1 MPVEHGPTARH
12 RRLAAELRRLREAA
26 NLTPE
31 VAAGILGW
39 SRTKLVRIETA
50 TIMPRVV
57 DVGHIVEA
65 YGGPGE
71 IRTALLE
78 LARGIRNRGWWAAFD
93 DVLAGGYVELEDAAN
108 RIRSWQT
115 EAPPGL
121 LQTPGYARTLIAGE
135 YPHDQDEVDRRLQ
148 ARMAR
153 RARLARTDAPQLDV
167 VLAEETLRRP
177 VGGPVVMAGQLAA
190 LLEAAKQPSVSL
202 RVVPTA
208 LGYRP
213 GLGQGSMVVFEFA
226 APLELDTAYVET
238 MAGGMY
244 IEDVMQVRRCSS
256 MLDRIAGVAMSQQES
271 VALIAAIREE
281 FQAHVH
287 AQVPG
292 RGRVADQ

>member
-1 MPVEHGPTARH
+1 MPAEHGPTARH

-26 NLTPE
+26 DLTPE

-50 TIMPRVV
+50 TIMPKVG

-65 YGGPGE
+65 YGAPGE
-71 IRTALLE
+71 IRAALLE
-78 LARGIRNRGWWAAFD
+78 LARDVRNRGWWAAFD
-93 DVLAGGYVELEDAAN
+93 DVLSGGYVELEDAAS

-121 LQTPGYARTLIAGE
+121 LQTPDYARTLIAGE
-135 YPHDQDEVDRRLQ
+135 YPDDRDKVDRRLQ

-153 RARLARTDAPQLDV
+153 SARLARTDAPELDV
-167 VLAEETLRRP
+167 ILAEEVLRRP

-190 LLEAAKQPSVSL
+190 LLKVAEQPSVAI
-202 RVVPTA
+202 RVVPMSRK
-208 LGYRP
+208 YRP

-238 MAGGMY
+238 MAGSMY
-244 IEDVMQVRRCSS
+244 IEDVMQVRRCCS
-256 MLDRIAGVAMSQQES
+256 MLDRVASAALSQEES
-271 VALIAAIREE
+271 VALIATIREE
-281 FQAHVH
+281 FQTHVR
-287 AQVPG
+287 A
-292 RGRVADQ
+292 